1 MLDSMSAQTECFLV
15 KPVSTMNPPITSAMS
30 IRFGAFFGQ
39 SPEFGHGI
47 QLECDFHALAKNKC
61 N

>member
-1 MLDSMSAQTECFLV
+1 
-15 KPVSTMNPPITSAMS
+15 MNPPITSAMS